1 MFENLGISKEQL
13 FLFNNG
19 KDYESYNIFGAH
31 LYNKDGVSGVRFLV
45 YAPHA
50 LSVNVVGN
58 FNNWNENENRMD
70 FDSETGVWCLFIPGL
85 KEYEVY
91 KYLITDKNNEK
102 HFKSDPY
109 AFLSELRPKTASI
122 VYDLEGF
129 EWSDSEFLFNRERN
143 DHFLKPKNI
152 YECHLGSF
160 MQNEKNNGDDLSE
173 SGFMNYRDIAD
184 KLIPYVKQMGYTH
197 IEIMPVT
204 EYPFDGSWGYQA
216 TGYFSVTSR
225 YGTPKD
231 FMYFVDKCHKEGLY
245 LIMDWVPGHF
255 CKDEHGLYKFDG
267 DYLYD
272 GKEHKHWGTMTFNY
286 GKSEVISFL
295 YSSAV
300 FFIKKFHIDG
310 IRVDGV
316 SSMLYLN
323 YGVENPSEK
332 VFNKYGDEGN
342 LEAIEFL
349 QNFNELI
356 GQEYKGVITIA
367 EESTAWPNVTKPK
380 EIGGLGFH
388 YKWDMGWMND
398 TLNYMK
404 TDFPYR
410 AKDHNRLTF
419 SMMYADSENYIMP
432 LSHDEVVHG
441 KASLVN
447 KMPGDYEEKFKGLRN
462 LLLYQITRPGGKLC
476 FMGADIAEFI
486 EWRYYES
493 LEWFL
498 LDYDIHRQHNQ
509 FVKDLNHLYL
519 QEKSLYEL
527 DFHIWDSFQWIDA
540 DNREQNIFIY
550 ERKGREERDRTI
562 VFINFSRLSFE
573 KFRFGVS
580 LPGVYKE
587 IMNTNNSKYGGTG
600 VCINS
605 ENIISD
611 DIPFHNK
618 SESIEIS
625 VPPLSS
631 MIFKLVDD
639 LPYVIKNERAKK
651 LEEARL
657 LAEKQ
662 KELEKEKSENK
673 DLENK
678 GIIENDKE

>member
-1 MFENLGISKEQL
+1 MFEDLGISKEQL

-31 LYNKDGVSGVRFLV
+31 LYNKDGISGVRFLV

-50 LSVNVVGN
+50 LSVSVVGN
-58 FNNWNENENRMD
+58 FNNWNEFENKMD
-70 FDSETGVWCLFIPGL
+70 FDNETGVWCLFIPGI
-85 KEYEVY
+85 KEFEVY
-91 KYLITDKNNEK
+91 KYLIIDKNNEK

-109 AFLSELRPKTASI
+109 AFFSELRPNTASI

-129 EWSDSEFLFNRERN
+129 EWSDSEFLYNREKN

-160 MQNEKNNGDDLSE
+160 MQNDKNNNEDSSE
-173 SGFMNYRDIAD
+173 TSFMNYRDIAD
-184 KLIPYVKQMGYTH
+184 KLVPYVKQMGYTH

-216 TGYFSVTSR
+216 TGYFSTTSR

-286 GKSEVISFL
+286 SKSEVISFL

-300 FFIKKFHIDG
+300 FYIKKFHIDG

-323 YGVENPSEK
+323 YGVENQAEK

-349 QNFNELI
+349 QSFNELI
-356 GQEYKGVITIA
+356 GKEYKGVITIA

-410 AKDHNRLTF
+410 TKDHNRLTF

-441 KASLVN
+441 KGSLVN

-519 QEKSLYEL
+519 REKSLWEL

-550 ERKGREERDRTI
+550 ERKGIEERDRTI
-562 VFINFSRLSFE
+562 VFINFGRQAFE

-587 IMNTNNSKYGGTG
+587 IINTNESKYSGTG
-600 VCINS
+600 EYINN

-618 SESIEIS
+618 SESIEVS
-625 VPPLSS
+625 VPALSA

-651 LEEARL
+651 LEKEQ
-657 LAEKQ
+657 LAVDNE
-662 KELEKEKSENK
+662 
-673 DLENK
+673 
-678 GIIENDKE
+678 DKEIKEINE